1 MKINGAVKQI
11 PVWVILICLATLV
24 FGIAGHALWTAD
36 EPREAEIAR
45 EMSEVIEGLIFGAEP
60 GVRASWAVPY
70 LAEKPFVEKPPLY
83 YWLSALM
90 MLTAGKLVGS
100 AVAARALSA
109 LSAGLTLMVVWST
122 VRDYLDRHR
131 AAMAVVILATMA
143 GFFQAAHW
151 ILIDP
156 LLMLLVTCAVLFLF
170 RGFNR
175 DRPGLLLAGYLAA
188 GLAFLTKG
196 FVAWGVLFI
205 PWVVILIQFR
215 RHPIR
220 RPILHLVALILLVGP
235 ALAWAIAFYGQGG
248 DELWNEW
255 FINNNIGRFSGQ
267 TTHSH
272 IRGPLYYFG
281 IAPVL
286 LLPWIV
292 VLVGRIFQPP
302 ERNARE
308 KSLGERG
315 LLKVCFAWAVGGFIL
330 LSLAGTKRDIY
341 LYPLLPGFALLCVF
355 SLRRL
360 PRWVDVVY
368 SVLCPILLLP
378 AVVLTFISPVI
389 RPGDFSIAWEFK
401 PLVLFFSIVGV
412 LAYLHL
418 NRNLVARL
426 AAVTGIFY
434 LTAIFAVF
442 PLIDAVKDYEPATRR
457 ISTLI
462 PETSRHRVCG
472 WHTDETTRAI
482 FSFYTGL
489 TVPELRDKLDP
500 DKNLARLARILNGE
514 DPEYDLVLV
523 LLKRKRSFPPEG
535 MPVASY
541 RTISEEK
548 MGRNRRLLLLS
559 GGKVD

>member
-1 MKINGAVKQI
+1 VKISGEAKPI
-11 PVWVILICLATLV
+11 PVWVIIICLATLV

-45 EMSEVIEGLIFGAEP
+45 EMSEVINSRIFGTDP
-60 GVRASWAVPY
+60 GIRSSWAVPF
-70 LAEKPFVEKPPLY
+70 LAGEPFVEKPPLY

-90 MLTAGKLVGS
+90 MLSVGKLIGT
-100 AVAARALSA
+100 AVAARALSSLCA
-109 LSAGLTLMVVWST
+109 LLTLAVVWST
-122 VRDYLDRHR
+122 VRDYLGRSP

-151 ILIDP
+151 VLIDP
-156 LLMLLVTCAVLFLF
+156 LLMFLVTAAVLFLF

-175 DRPGLLLAGYLAA
+175 DRPSLLLSGYLAA

-205 PWVVILIQFR
+205 PWLIILIQFR

-220 RPILHLVALILLVGP
+220 RPILHLAGLLLMIVP

-255 FINNNIGRFSGQ
+255 FINNNLGRFSGQ

-281 IAPVL
+281 IAPVM

-292 VLVGRIFQPP
+292 VLVGRIFRRP
-302 ERNARE
+302 EMKARK

-315 LLKVCFAWAVGGFIL
+315 LLKVCLAWAVGGFIL

-341 LYPLLPGFALLCVF
+341 LYPLLPGFAILCVF

-360 PRWVDVVY
+360 PRWVDLVY
-368 SVLCPILLLP
+368 RFLCPILLLP
-378 AVVLTFISPVI
+378 VVVLTFISPVI

-401 PLVLFFSIVGV
+401 PLVLLFAIVGIF
-412 LAYLHL
+412 AYLHL
-418 NRNLVARL
+418 NKNLVARISS
-426 AAVTGIFY
+426 VTGIFY

-489 TVPELRDKLDP
+489 TVTELRDKLDP
-500 DKNLARLARILNGE
+500 EKNLDRLTRILNGK
-514 DPEYDLVLV
+514 DPEYDMLLV
-523 LLKRKRSFPPEG
+523 LLKRDRSFPPQG
-535 MPVASY
+535 MPPTSY
-541 RTISEEK
+541 RIVSEER
-548 MGRNRRLLLLS
+548 MGHNRRLLLLD
-559 GGKVD
+559 GDKK